1 MDHTGTRFKLLL
13 KLSATPKGKGKEVT
27 SNRGWEG
34 DQDEQ
39 GHIQECRTNKRAMK
53 NNVLRCATQLIK
65 VIRLAVMDGGMNQNT
80 ELENLKV
87 TPATIETNTQKHGF

>member
-1 MDHTGTRFKLLL
+1 
-13 KLSATPKGKGKEVT
+13 
-27 SNRGWEG
+27 
-34 DQDEQ
+34 
-39 GHIQECRTNKRAMK
+39 MK

-87 TPATIETNTQKHGF
+87 TTATIETNTQKNGF